1 MGPRFSGFLISAML
15 FLTQLLSL
23 IDGRDIGV
31 CYGLNGNNLPSPGD
45 VINLY
50 KTSGINNIR
59 LYQPY
64 PEVLEAA
71 RGSGISLSMGPTNE
85 DIQSL
90 ATDQSAADAWVNTNI
105 VPYKDDV
112 QFRFITI
119 GNEAIPGQ
127 SSSYIPDAMNNIMNS
142 LASFGLGTTKVTTV
156 VPMNAL
162 STSYPPSD
170 GAFGSDITSIMT
182 SIMAILA
189 LQDSPLLINV
199 YPYFAY
205 ASDPTHISLDY
216 ALFTSTAPVVVDQGL
231 EYYNLFDGMVDAFN
245 AALDK
250 IGFGQITLIVAET
263 GWPTAGNEPYT
274 SVANA
279 QTYNKNLLNHVTQ
292 KGTPKRPEYIMPTFF
307 FEMFNEDLKQPTV
320 EQNFG
325 FFFPNMNPV
334 YPFW

>member
-1 MGPRFSGFLISAML
+1 M
-15 FLTQLLSL
+15 
-23 IDGRDIGV
+23 
-31 CYGLNGNNLPSPGD
+31 NGDNLPSPGD

-50 KTSGINNIR
+50 KTSGIDNVR

-64 PEVLEAA
+64 PQVLQALS
-71 RGSGISLSMGPTNE
+71 GSGLPLSMGTTNE

-105 VPYKDDV
+105 IPYKDAV
-112 QFRFITI
+112 SFKWVAI
-119 GNEAIPGQ
+119 GNEVIPGP
-127 SSSYIPDAMNNIMNS
+127 SSSYVPDAMNNIMNS
-142 LASFGLGTTKVTTV
+142 LASHGLGTIKVTTV
-156 VPMNAL
+156 LPGNAL
-162 STSYPPSD
+162 STSYPPSAS
-170 GAFGSDITSIMT
+170 AFGSDITSTMT

-189 LQDSPLLINV
+189 QQNAPLIINL

-205 ASDPTHISLDY
+205 VSDPTHISLDY

-231 EYYNLFDGMVDAFN
+231 EYYNLFDAMVDAFN
-245 AALDK
+245 AALEK
-250 IGFGQITLIVAET
+250 IGYGNMTLMVGES

-274 SVANA
+274 SLSNA

-292 KGTPKRPEYIMPTFF
+292 NGTPKRPDYIMPMFF

-325 FFFPNMNPV
+325 FFYPNMNPV

>member
-1 MGPRFSGFLISAML
+1 ML

-23 IDGRDIGV
+23 TDGRDIGV

-45 VINLY
+45 VINLF

-71 RGSGISLSMGPTNE
+71 RGSGISLSMSTTNE

-90 ATDQSAADAWVNTNI
+90 ATDQTHQSAADAWVNTNI
-105 VPYKDDV
+105 VPYKEDV
-112 QFRFITI
+112 QFRFIII

-127 SSSYIPDAMNNIMNS
+127 SSSYIPGAMNNIMNS

-182 SIMAILA
+182 
-189 LQDSPLLINV
+189 N
-199 YPYFAY
+199 
-205 ASDPTHISLDY
+205 PTHISLNY

-231 EYYNLFDGMVDAFN
+231 EYYNLFDGIVDAFN

-307 FEMFNEDLKQPTV
+307 FEMFNENLKQPTV
-320 EQNFG
+320 EQMFNEMFNENLKCYCWL
-325 FFFPNMNPV
+325 FKSFARDASYSFCI
-334 YPFW
+334 F

>member
-1 MGPRFSGFLISAML
+1 ML

-23 IDGRDIGV
+23 TDGRDIGV

-45 VINLY
+45 VINLF

-71 RGSGISLSMGPTNE
+71 RGSGISLSMSTTNE

-90 ATDQSAADAWVNTNI
+90 ATDQTHQSAADAWVNTNI
-105 VPYKDDV
+105 VPYKEDV
-112 QFRFITI
+112 QFRFIII

-127 SSSYIPDAMNNIMNS
+127 SSSYIPGAMNNIMNS

-156 VPMNAL
+156 
-162 STSYPPSD
+162 
-170 GAFGSDITSIMT
+170 
-182 SIMAILA
+182 
-189 LQDSPLLINV
+189 DSPLLINV

-205 ASDPTHISLDY
+205 ASDPTHISLNY

-231 EYYNLFDGMVDAFN
+231 EYYNLFDGIVDAFN

-307 FEMFNEDLKQPTV
+307 FEMFNENLKQPTV
-320 EQNFG
+320 EQMFNEMFNENLKCYCWL
-325 FFFPNMNPV
+325 FKSFARDASYSFCI
-334 YPFW
+334 F